1 VSPQSKGRKR
11 KKSGPRGRNEPQGP
25 DAVIARMAQGVF
37 RDLESGGDA
46 LDAELCVSELFG
58 AWWGQATEL
67 ADPGVLLGEALVAHA
82 ARRKRPGAVGLLRVI
97 AALGTDA
104 QREQAAA
111 AADALVAKGVHEPA
125 WVAALGTG
133 RVSEAWAYGDV
144 FGDQTTVLLVVERA
158 DRRHGVVV
166 LVDHAL
172 DGIAKDAFVADDPDG
187 VLADIRG
194 LDADAL
200 HAATTS
206 VRRIA
211 PEEAAALLVPAFAA
225 TERAVRAGLE
235 PPVDAEFPSSRALAV
250 ARLQLLPAP
259 PPAAAPVPLTPAG
272 CRAAVEEFLGSD
284 VARDLP
290 EAARGCAEMLV
301 EFGNT
306 IDPPQPLRVGPGL
319 VNRFLDETLNGGPE
333 FSDEELDA
341 LPATV
346 RAWAEWAGQRAE
358 LPEAAMV
365 ELRDAVDD
373 MVCSIGLPGGGV
385 PFASD
390 VADAYLAGLDLDD
403 VRPEDLPEL
412 LERRM
417 FAVPAVGTRIGDEEF
432 PFLDPSDP
440 DDRAMLIEGEHPQ
453 YHDALADP
461 HSGDVDGVNPRL
473 HVAVH
478 EIVAEQLWNDDPPQV
493 WQAAKRLTAAG
504 AERHDVLHALGEVV
518 ARHLYG
524 VLIGGGP
531 SDVAR
536 YVEEMDALGRVED
549 DRVVPLRRKR

>member
-1 VSPQSKGRKR
+1 
-11 KKSGPRGRNEPQGP
+11 
-25 DAVIARMAQGVF
+25 
-37 RDLESGGDA
+37 
-46 LDAELCVSELFG
+46 
-58 AWWGQATEL
+58 
-67 ADPGVLLGEALVAHA
+67 
-82 ARRKRPGAVGLLRVI
+82 
-97 AALGTDA
+97 
-104 QREQAAA
+104 
-111 AADALVAKGVHEPA
+111 
-125 WVAALGTG
+125 
-133 RVSEAWAYGDV
+133 
-144 FGDQTTVLLVVERA
+144 
-158 DRRHGVVV
+158 
-166 LVDHAL
+166 
-172 DGIAKDAFVADDPDG
+172 
-187 VLADIRG
+187 
-194 LDADAL
+194 
-200 HAATTS
+200 
-206 VRRIA
+206 
-211 PEEAAALLVPAFAA
+211 
-225 TERAVRAGLE
+225 
-235 PPVDAEFPSSRALAV
+235 
-250 ARLQLLPAP
+250 
-259 PPAAAPVPLTPAG
+259 
-272 CRAAVEEFLGSD
+272 
-284 VARDLP
+284 
-290 EAARGCAEMLV
+290 
-301 EFGNT
+301 
-306 IDPPQPLRVGPGL
+306 
-319 VNRFLDETLNGGPE
+319 
-333 FSDEELDA
+333 
-341 LPATV
+341 V

-518 ARHLYG
+518 ARHLYA